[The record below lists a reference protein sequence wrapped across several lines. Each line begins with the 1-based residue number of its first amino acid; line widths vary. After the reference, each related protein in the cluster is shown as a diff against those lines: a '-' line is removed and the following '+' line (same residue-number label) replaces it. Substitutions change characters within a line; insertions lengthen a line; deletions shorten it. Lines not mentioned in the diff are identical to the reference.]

1 MATGIFKTV
10 NGQKVELTAK
20 QIKNFIMQ
28 VNRWTSEEYNKQRYI
43 MKNKLRTYEAFT
55 GQEKPQSPVKLMYF
69 EARAKQRAGADYK
82 PSMKMQQIKGFQ
94 SLGSAKAISKAQQSK
109 KVTEKWQQKYN
120 AYVNRRFSGLIENNV
135 TAKRIYDEITDPVKR
150 EKALSDFA
158 DTLHLKMDE
167 TLKVEQAQAIPFGET
182 FGSSDEFDFDISQY
196 Q

>member
-20 QIKNFIMQ
+20 QVKNFIMQ
-28 VNRWTSEEYNKQRYI
+28 VNKWTSEEYNKQRYI

-55 GQEKPQSPVKLMYF
+55 GQEKAQSPVKLMYF

-120 AYVNRRFSGLIENNV
+120 AYVNRRFSGLIENNA

-167 TLKVEQAQAIPFGET
+167 SLKVQQAQAIPFGET